1 MNWLEWIVLT
11 ATVLGGFVLL
21 SDVFR
26 DRAGV
31 ASVIWIGE
39 GGDVR
44 K

>member
-1 MNWLEWIVLT
+1 MEWIVLT
-11 ATVLGGFVLL
+11 ATVLGVFVFL

-31 ASVIWIGE
+31 AGVIRTGE